1 MKNKI
6 ELKKMCITSC
16 IVIII
21 FLITFSILIYKQYKT
36 YTYNFN
42 QKIAGI
48 IDNVLEKYP
57 DIEKRE
63 IVEILNSSDKTNN
76 EILREYGIELD
87 KDSVI
92 LENNTDFQKFIII
105 DVSTLIVFILIL
117 SIIVF
122 KYNHSESK
130 KINEITKYIEEINR
144 GNYKLNIEEN
154 TEDELSILKNEL
166 YKITI
171 KLKEV
176 AENSQKDKTTL
187 KDSLSD
193 ISHQIKTPITS
204 ILIMLDNILSD
215 ENMPEDIK
223 KDFIKDIKREI
234 VNIKFLV
241 ESILKLSK
249 IDSNSIKF
257 IKKEVFI
264 KDIINDFTEKSIKC
278 ITVDFQ
284 RVWQISCTEE
294 MRKLLEKAKVEFE
307 KAGFRSRFWAYRP
320 FRYKC
325 CYADSIN
332 HYVVNYDGRIF
343 KCTARDYGEELT
355 LGHLLKSG
363 EIDWN
368 DGILSKMFVKATF
381 ENERCENCRVL
392 PLCMGPC
399 IQKNYDALINC
410 KQLTCV
416 YDNVEYSLSSFV
428 IEMAKQRNLI

>member
-16 IVIII
+16 IVVII
-21 FLITFSILIYKQYKT
+21 FLIIFSILIYKQYKT
-36 YTYNFN
+36 YTYNYN

-264 KDIINDFTEKSIKC
+264 KDIINEAVKNVSMLSELKNIEIIVLGDDSIKTICDLKWQVEAITNILKNCIEHSYENKKIYINYNQNNMYTELKIEDNGTGIDAKDLPHIFERFYKGKNSSSDSVGIGLALSKSI
-278 ITVDFQ
+278 IESNNGYIQVD
-284 RVWQISCTEE
+284 S
-294 MRKLLEKAKVEFE
+294 KLNKGTTFIIK
-307 KAGFRSRFWAYRP
+307 Y
-320 FRYKC
+320 
-325 CYADSIN
+325 
-332 HYVVNYDGRIF
+332 
-343 KCTARDYGEELT
+343 
-355 LGHLLKSG
+355 LK
-363 EIDWN
+363 
-368 DGILSKMFVKATF
+368 
-381 ENERCENCRVL
+381 
-392 PLCMGPC
+392 
-399 IQKNYDALINC
+399 
-410 KQLTCV
+410 
-416 YDNVEYSLSSFV
+416 
-428 IEMAKQRNLI
+428 

>member
-171 KLKEV
+171 MLKEV

-234 VNIKFLV
+234 INIKFLV

-257 IKKEVFI
+257 IKKEVSI
-264 KDIINDFTEKSIKC
+264 KDIINESVKNVSMLSEFKNIEIIVSGDDSIKTICDLKWQVEAITNILKNCIEHSYENKKIYINYNQNNMYTELKIEDNGTGIDAKDLPHIFERFYKGKNSSSDSVGIGLALSKSI
-278 ITVDFQ
+278 IESNNGYIQVD
-284 RVWQISCTEE
+284 S
-294 MRKLLEKAKVEFE
+294 
-307 KAGFRSRFWAYRP
+307 
-320 FRYKC
+320 
-325 CYADSIN
+325 
-332 HYVVNYDGRIF
+332 
-343 KCTARDYGEELT
+343 ELNKGT
-355 LGHLLKSG
+355 TFIIKYLK
-363 EIDWN
+363 
-368 DGILSKMFVKATF
+368 
-381 ENERCENCRVL
+381 
-392 PLCMGPC
+392 
-399 IQKNYDALINC
+399 
-410 KQLTCV
+410 
-416 YDNVEYSLSSFV
+416 
-428 IEMAKQRNLI
+428 

>member
-105 DVSTLIVFILIL
+105 DVSTLIVFILML
-117 SIIVF
+117 SIIFF

-171 KLKEV
+171 MLKEV

-264 KDIINDFTEKSIKC
+264 KDIINEAVKNVSMLSELKNIEIIVSGDDSIKTICDLKWQVEAITNILKNCIEHSYENRKIYINYNQNNMYTELKIEDNGTGIDAKDLPHIFERFYKGKNSSSDSVGIGLALSKSI
-278 ITVDFQ
+278 IESNNGYIQVD
-284 RVWQISCTEE
+284 SELNKGT
-294 MRKLLEKAKVEFE
+294 
-307 KAGFRSRFWAYRP
+307 
-320 FRYKC
+320 
-325 CYADSIN
+325 
-332 HYVVNYDGRIF
+332 IF
-343 KCTARDYGEELT
+343 IIKY
-355 LGHLLKSG
+355 LK
-363 EIDWN
+363 
-368 DGILSKMFVKATF
+368 
-381 ENERCENCRVL
+381 
-392 PLCMGPC
+392 
-399 IQKNYDALINC
+399 
-410 KQLTCV
+410 
-416 YDNVEYSLSSFV
+416 
-428 IEMAKQRNLI
+428 

>member
-48 IDNVLEKYP
+48 IDDVLEKYP

-76 EILREYGIELD
+76 EILMEYGIELN

-105 DVSTLIVFILIL
+105 DISTLILFILIL
-117 SIIVF
+117 SIIFF

-171 KLKEV
+171 MLKEV

-234 VNIKFLV
+234 INIKFLV

-264 KDIINDFTEKSIKC
+264 KDIINEAVKNVSMLSELKNIEIIVSGDDSIKTICDLKWQVEAITNILKNCIEHSYENKKIYINYNQNNMYTELKIEDNGTGIDAKDLPHIFERFYKGKNSSSDSVGIGLALSKSI
-278 ITVDFQ
+278 IESNNGYIQVD
-284 RVWQISCTEE
+284 S
-294 MRKLLEKAKVEFE
+294 
-307 KAGFRSRFWAYRP
+307 
-320 FRYKC
+320 
-325 CYADSIN
+325 
-332 HYVVNYDGRIF
+332 
-343 KCTARDYGEELT
+343 ELNKGT
-355 LGHLLKSG
+355 TFIIKYLK
-363 EIDWN
+363 
-368 DGILSKMFVKATF
+368 
-381 ENERCENCRVL
+381 
-392 PLCMGPC
+392 
-399 IQKNYDALINC
+399 
-410 KQLTCV
+410 
-416 YDNVEYSLSSFV
+416 
-428 IEMAKQRNLI
+428 

>member
-105 DVSTLIVFILIL
+105 DISTLIVFILIL
-117 SIIVF
+117 SIIFF

-234 VNIKFLV
+234 INIKFLV

-264 KDIINDFTEKSIKC
+264 KDIINEAVKNVSMLSELKNIEIIVSGDDSIKTICDLKWQVEAITNILKNCIEHSYENKKIYINYNQNNMYTELKIEDNGTGIDAKDLPHIFERFYKGKNSSSDSVGIGLALSKSI
-278 ITVDFQ
+278 IESNNGYIQVD
-284 RVWQISCTEE
+284 S
-294 MRKLLEKAKVEFE
+294 
-307 KAGFRSRFWAYRP
+307 
-320 FRYKC
+320 
-325 CYADSIN
+325 
-332 HYVVNYDGRIF
+332 
-343 KCTARDYGEELT
+343 ELNKGT
-355 LGHLLKSG
+355 TFIIKYLK
-363 EIDWN
+363 
-368 DGILSKMFVKATF
+368 
-381 ENERCENCRVL
+381 
-392 PLCMGPC
+392 
-399 IQKNYDALINC
+399 
-410 KQLTCV
+410 
-416 YDNVEYSLSSFV
+416 
-428 IEMAKQRNLI
+428 

>member
-76 EILREYGIELD
+76 DILREYGIELD

-171 KLKEV
+171 MLKEV

-234 VNIKFLV
+234 MNIKFLV

-264 KDIINDFTEKSIKC
+264 KDIINEAVKNVSMLSELKNIEIIVSGDDSIKTICDLKWQVEAITNILKNCIEHSYENRKIYINYNQNNMYTELKIEDNGTGIDAKDLPHIFERFYKGKNSSSDSIGIGLALSKSI
-278 ITVDFQ
+278 IESNNGYIQVD
-284 RVWQISCTEE
+284 S
-294 MRKLLEKAKVEFE
+294 KLNKGTTFIIK
-307 KAGFRSRFWAYRP
+307 Y
-320 FRYKC
+320 
-325 CYADSIN
+325 
-332 HYVVNYDGRIF
+332 
-343 KCTARDYGEELT
+343 
-355 LGHLLKSG
+355 LK
-363 EIDWN
+363 
-368 DGILSKMFVKATF
+368 
-381 ENERCENCRVL
+381 
-392 PLCMGPC
+392 
-399 IQKNYDALINC
+399 
-410 KQLTCV
+410 
-416 YDNVEYSLSSFV
+416 
-428 IEMAKQRNLI
+428 

>member
-16 IVIII
+16 VVIII

-105 DVSTLIVFILIL
+105 DISTLILFILIL
-117 SIIVF
+117 SIIFF

-171 KLKEV
+171 MLKEV

-234 VNIKFLV
+234 INIKFLV

-264 KDIINDFTEKSIKC
+264 KDIINEAVKNVSMLSELKNIEIIVSGDDSIKTICDLKWQVEAITNILKNCIEHSYENRKIYINYNQNNMYTELKIEDNGTGIDAKDLPHIFERFYKGKNSSSDSVGIGLALSKSI
-278 ITVDFQ
+278 IESNNGYIQVD
-284 RVWQISCTEE
+284 S
-294 MRKLLEKAKVEFE
+294 KLNKGTTFIIK
-307 KAGFRSRFWAYRP
+307 Y
-320 FRYKC
+320 
-325 CYADSIN
+325 
-332 HYVVNYDGRIF
+332 
-343 KCTARDYGEELT
+343 
-355 LGHLLKSG
+355 LK
-363 EIDWN
+363 
-368 DGILSKMFVKATF
+368 
-381 ENERCENCRVL
+381 
-392 PLCMGPC
+392 
-399 IQKNYDALINC
+399 
-410 KQLTCV
+410 
-416 YDNVEYSLSSFV
+416 
-428 IEMAKQRNLI
+428 

>member
-63 IVEILNSSDKTNN
+63 IVEILNSSYKTNN

-105 DVSTLIVFILIL
+105 DISTLIVFILIL
-117 SIIVF
+117 SIIFF

-144 GNYKLNIEEN
+144 GNYRLNIEEN

-166 YKITI
+166 YKITVM
-171 KLKEV
+171 LKEV

-234 VNIKFLV
+234 INIKFLV

-264 KDIINDFTEKSIKC
+264 KDIIDEAVKNVSMLSELKNIEIIVSGDDSIKTICDLKWQVEAITNILKNCIEHSYENRKIYINYNQNNMYTELKIEDNGTGIDAKDLPHIFERFYKGKNSSSDSVGIGLALSKSI
-278 ITVDFQ
+278 IESNNGYIQVD
-284 RVWQISCTEE
+284 S
-294 MRKLLEKAKVEFE
+294 
-307 KAGFRSRFWAYRP
+307 
-320 FRYKC
+320 
-325 CYADSIN
+325 
-332 HYVVNYDGRIF
+332 
-343 KCTARDYGEELT
+343 ELNKGT
-355 LGHLLKSG
+355 TFIIKYLK
-363 EIDWN
+363 
-368 DGILSKMFVKATF
+368 
-381 ENERCENCRVL
+381 
-392 PLCMGPC
+392 
-399 IQKNYDALINC
+399 
-410 KQLTCV
+410 
-416 YDNVEYSLSSFV
+416 
-428 IEMAKQRNLI
+428 

>member
-76 EILREYGIELD
+76 EILREYGIELN

-105 DVSTLIVFILIL
+105 DISTLIVFILIL
-117 SIIVF
+117 SIIFF

-171 KLKEV
+171 MLKEV

-234 VNIKFLV
+234 INIKFLV

-264 KDIINDFTEKSIKC
+264 KDIINEAVKNVSMLSELKNIEIIVSGDDSIKTICDLKWQVEAITNILKNCIEHSYENRKIYINYNQNNMYTELKIEDNGTGIDAKDLPHIFERFYKGKNSSSDSVGIGLALSKSI
-278 ITVDFQ
+278 IESNNGYIQVD
-284 RVWQISCTEE
+284 S
-294 MRKLLEKAKVEFE
+294 KLNKGTTFIIK
-307 KAGFRSRFWAYRP
+307 Y
-320 FRYKC
+320 
-325 CYADSIN
+325 
-332 HYVVNYDGRIF
+332 
-343 KCTARDYGEELT
+343 
-355 LGHLLKSG
+355 LK
-363 EIDWN
+363 
-368 DGILSKMFVKATF
+368 
-381 ENERCENCRVL
+381 
-392 PLCMGPC
+392 
-399 IQKNYDALINC
+399 
-410 KQLTCV
+410 
-416 YDNVEYSLSSFV
+416 
-428 IEMAKQRNLI
+428 

>member
-36 YTYNFN
+36 YIYNFN

-48 IDNVLEKYP
+48 IDDVLEKYP

-105 DVSTLIVFILIL
+105 DISTLILFILIL
-117 SIIVF
+117 SIIFF

-171 KLKEV
+171 MLKEV

-234 VNIKFLV
+234 INIKFLV

-264 KDIINDFTEKSIKC
+264 KDIINEAVKNVSMLSELKNIEIIVSGDDSIKTICDLKWQVEAITNILKNCIEHSYENRKIYINYNQNNMYTELKIEDNGTGIDAKDLPHIFERFYKGKNSSSDSVGIGLALSKSI
-278 ITVDFQ
+278 IESNNGYIQVD
-284 RVWQISCTEE
+284 S
-294 MRKLLEKAKVEFE
+294 
-307 KAGFRSRFWAYRP
+307 
-320 FRYKC
+320 
-325 CYADSIN
+325 
-332 HYVVNYDGRIF
+332 
-343 KCTARDYGEELT
+343 ELNKGT
-355 LGHLLKSG
+355 TFIIKYLK
-363 EIDWN
+363 
-368 DGILSKMFVKATF
+368 
-381 ENERCENCRVL
+381 
-392 PLCMGPC
+392 
-399 IQKNYDALINC
+399 
-410 KQLTCV
+410 
-416 YDNVEYSLSSFV
+416 
-428 IEMAKQRNLI
+428 

>member
-171 KLKEV
+171 MLKEV

-264 KDIINDFTEKSIKC
+264 KDIINEAVKNVSMLSELKNIEIIVLGDDSIKTICDLKWQVEAITNILKNCIEHSYENKKIYINYNQNNMYTELKIEDNGTGIDAKDLPHIFERFYKGKNSSSDSVGIGLALSKSI
-278 ITVDFQ
+278 IESNNGYIQVD
-284 RVWQISCTEE
+284 S
-294 MRKLLEKAKVEFE
+294 
-307 KAGFRSRFWAYRP
+307 
-320 FRYKC
+320 
-325 CYADSIN
+325 
-332 HYVVNYDGRIF
+332 
-343 KCTARDYGEELT
+343 ELNKGT
-355 LGHLLKSG
+355 TFIIKYLK
-363 EIDWN
+363 
-368 DGILSKMFVKATF
+368 
-381 ENERCENCRVL
+381 
-392 PLCMGPC
+392 
-399 IQKNYDALINC
+399 
-410 KQLTCV
+410 
-416 YDNVEYSLSSFV
+416 
-428 IEMAKQRNLI
+428 

>member
-16 IVIII
+16 VVIII

-171 KLKEV
+171 MLKEV

-257 IKKEVFI
+257 IKKEVLI
-264 KDIINDFTEKSIKC
+264 KDIINEAVKNVSMLSELKNIEIIVSGDDSIKTICDLKWQVEAITNILKNCIEHSYENRKIYINYNQNNMYTELKIEDNGTGIDAKDLPHIFERFYKGKNSSSDSVGIGLALSKSI
-278 ITVDFQ
+278 IESNNGYIQVD
-284 RVWQISCTEE
+284 S
-294 MRKLLEKAKVEFE
+294 KLNKGTTFIIK
-307 KAGFRSRFWAYRP
+307 Y
-320 FRYKC
+320 
-325 CYADSIN
+325 
-332 HYVVNYDGRIF
+332 
-343 KCTARDYGEELT
+343 
-355 LGHLLKSG
+355 LK
-363 EIDWN
+363 
-368 DGILSKMFVKATF
+368 
-381 ENERCENCRVL
+381 
-392 PLCMGPC
+392 
-399 IQKNYDALINC
+399 
-410 KQLTCV
+410 
-416 YDNVEYSLSSFV
+416 
-428 IEMAKQRNLI
+428 

>member
-105 DVSTLIVFILIL
+105 DISTLIVFILIL

-171 KLKEV
+171 MLKEV

-264 KDIINDFTEKSIKC
+264 KDIINEAVKNVSMLSELKNIEIIVSGDDSIKTICDLKWQVEAITNILKNCIEHSYENRKIYINYNQNNMYTELKIEDNGTGIDAKDLPHIFERFYKGKNSSSDSVGIGLALSKSI
-278 ITVDFQ
+278 IESNNGYIQVD
-284 RVWQISCTEE
+284 S
-294 MRKLLEKAKVEFE
+294 
-307 KAGFRSRFWAYRP
+307 
-320 FRYKC
+320 
-325 CYADSIN
+325 
-332 HYVVNYDGRIF
+332 
-343 KCTARDYGEELT
+343 ELNKGT
-355 LGHLLKSG
+355 TFIIKYLK
-363 EIDWN
+363 
-368 DGILSKMFVKATF
+368 
-381 ENERCENCRVL
+381 
-392 PLCMGPC
+392 
-399 IQKNYDALINC
+399 
-410 KQLTCV
+410 
-416 YDNVEYSLSSFV
+416 
-428 IEMAKQRNLI
+428 

>member
-42 QKIAGI
+42 QKIVGI

-105 DVSTLIVFILIL
+105 DINTLILFILIL
-117 SIIVF
+117 SIIFF

-171 KLKEV
+171 MLKEV

-234 VNIKFLV
+234 INIKFLV

-264 KDIINDFTEKSIKC
+264 KDIINEAVKNVSMLSELKNIEIIVSGDDSIKTICDLKWQVEAITNILKNCIEHSYENRKIYINYNQNNMYTELKIEDNGTGIDAKDLPHIFERFYKGKNSSSDSVGIGLALSKSI
-278 ITVDFQ
+278 IESNNGYIQVD
-284 RVWQISCTEE
+284 S
-294 MRKLLEKAKVEFE
+294 
-307 KAGFRSRFWAYRP
+307 
-320 FRYKC
+320 
-325 CYADSIN
+325 
-332 HYVVNYDGRIF
+332 
-343 KCTARDYGEELT
+343 ELNKGT
-355 LGHLLKSG
+355 TFIIKYLK
-363 EIDWN
+363 
-368 DGILSKMFVKATF
+368 
-381 ENERCENCRVL
+381 
-392 PLCMGPC
+392 
-399 IQKNYDALINC
+399 
-410 KQLTCV
+410 
-416 YDNVEYSLSSFV
+416 
-428 IEMAKQRNLI
+428 

>member
-117 SIIVF
+117 SIIFF

-171 KLKEV
+171 MLKEV

-234 VNIKFLV
+234 INIKFLV

-264 KDIINDFTEKSIKC
+264 KDIINEAVKNVSMLSELKNIEIIVSGDDSIKTICDLKWQVEAITNILKNCIEHSYENRKIYINYNQNNMYTELKIEDNGTGIDAKDLPHIFERFYKGKNSSSDSVGIGLALSKSI
-278 ITVDFQ
+278 IESNNGYIQVD
-284 RVWQISCTEE
+284 S
-294 MRKLLEKAKVEFE
+294 KLNKGTTFIIK
-307 KAGFRSRFWAYRP
+307 Y
-320 FRYKC
+320 
-325 CYADSIN
+325 
-332 HYVVNYDGRIF
+332 
-343 KCTARDYGEELT
+343 
-355 LGHLLKSG
+355 LK
-363 EIDWN
+363 
-368 DGILSKMFVKATF
+368 
-381 ENERCENCRVL
+381 
-392 PLCMGPC
+392 
-399 IQKNYDALINC
+399 
-410 KQLTCV
+410 
-416 YDNVEYSLSSFV
+416 
-428 IEMAKQRNLI
+428 

>member
-117 SIIVF
+117 SIIFF

-171 KLKEV
+171 MLKEV

-264 KDIINDFTEKSIKC
+264 KDIINEAVKNVSMLSELKNIEIIVSGDDSIKTICDLKWQVEAITNILKNCIEHSYENRKIYINYNQNNMYTELKIEDNGTGIDAKDLPHIFERFYKGKNSSSDSVGIGLALSKSI
-278 ITVDFQ
+278 IESNNGYIQVD
-284 RVWQISCTEE
+284 S
-294 MRKLLEKAKVEFE
+294 KLNKGTTFIIK
-307 KAGFRSRFWAYRP
+307 Y
-320 FRYKC
+320 
-325 CYADSIN
+325 
-332 HYVVNYDGRIF
+332 
-343 KCTARDYGEELT
+343 
-355 LGHLLKSG
+355 LK
-363 EIDWN
+363 
-368 DGILSKMFVKATF
+368 
-381 ENERCENCRVL
+381 
-392 PLCMGPC
+392 
-399 IQKNYDALINC
+399 
-410 KQLTCV
+410 
-416 YDNVEYSLSSFV
+416 
-428 IEMAKQRNLI
+428 

>member
-105 DVSTLIVFILIL
+105 DISTLIVFILIL

-171 KLKEV
+171 MLKEV

-264 KDIINDFTEKSIKC
+264 KDIINEAVKNVSMLSELKNIEIIVSGDDSIKTICDLKWQVEAITNILKNCIEHSYENKKIYINYNQNNMYTELKIEDNGTGIDAKDLPHIFERFYKGKNSSSDSVGIGLALSKSI
-278 ITVDFQ
+278 IESNNGYIQVD
-284 RVWQISCTEE
+284 S
-294 MRKLLEKAKVEFE
+294 
-307 KAGFRSRFWAYRP
+307 
-320 FRYKC
+320 
-325 CYADSIN
+325 
-332 HYVVNYDGRIF
+332 
-343 KCTARDYGEELT
+343 ELNKGT
-355 LGHLLKSG
+355 TFIIKYLK
-363 EIDWN
+363 
-368 DGILSKMFVKATF
+368 
-381 ENERCENCRVL
+381 
-392 PLCMGPC
+392 
-399 IQKNYDALINC
+399 
-410 KQLTCV
+410 
-416 YDNVEYSLSSFV
+416 
-428 IEMAKQRNLI
+428 

>member
-16 IVIII
+16 IVVII
-21 FLITFSILIYKQYKT
+21 FLIIFSILIYKQYKT

-63 IVEILNSSDKTNN
+63 IVEILNSSDGTNN
-76 EILREYGIELD
+76 EILMEYGIELD

-92 LENNTDFQKFIII
+92 LENYTDFQKFIII
-105 DVSTLIVFILIL
+105 DINTLIVFILIL
-117 SIIVF
+117 SIIFF
-122 KYNHSESK
+122 KYNQSESK

-144 GNYKLNIEEN
+144 GNYRLNIEEN

-166 YKITI
+166 YKITVM
-171 KLKEV
+171 LKEV

-264 KDIINDFTEKSIKC
+264 KDIINEAVKNVSMLSELKNIEIIVSGDDSIKTICDLKWQVEAITNILKNCIEHSYENKKIYINYNQNNMYTELKIEDNGTGIDAKDLPHIFERFYKGKNSSSDSVGIGLALSKSI
-278 ITVDFQ
+278 IESNNGYIQVD
-284 RVWQISCTEE
+284 S
-294 MRKLLEKAKVEFE
+294 
-307 KAGFRSRFWAYRP
+307 
-320 FRYKC
+320 
-325 CYADSIN
+325 
-332 HYVVNYDGRIF
+332 
-343 KCTARDYGEELT
+343 ELNKGT
-355 LGHLLKSG
+355 TFIIKYLK
-363 EIDWN
+363 
-368 DGILSKMFVKATF
+368 
-381 ENERCENCRVL
+381 
-392 PLCMGPC
+392 
-399 IQKNYDALINC
+399 
-410 KQLTCV
+410 
-416 YDNVEYSLSSFV
+416 
-428 IEMAKQRNLI
+428 

>member
-48 IDNVLEKYP
+48 IDDVLEKYP

-105 DVSTLIVFILIL
+105 DISTLILFILIL
-117 SIIVF
+117 SIIFF

-171 KLKEV
+171 MLKEV

-234 VNIKFLV
+234 INIKFLV

-264 KDIINDFTEKSIKC
+264 KDIINEAVKNVSMLSELKNIEIIVLGDDSIKTICDLKWQVEAITNILKNCIEHSYENRKIYINYNQNNMYTELKIEDNGTGIDAKDLPHIFERFYKGKNSSSDSVGIGLALSKSI
-278 ITVDFQ
+278 IESNNGYIQVD
-284 RVWQISCTEE
+284 S
-294 MRKLLEKAKVEFE
+294 KLNKGTTFIIK
-307 KAGFRSRFWAYRP
+307 Y
-320 FRYKC
+320 
-325 CYADSIN
+325 
-332 HYVVNYDGRIF
+332 
-343 KCTARDYGEELT
+343 
-355 LGHLLKSG
+355 LK
-363 EIDWN
+363 
-368 DGILSKMFVKATF
+368 
-381 ENERCENCRVL
+381 
-392 PLCMGPC
+392 
-399 IQKNYDALINC
+399 
-410 KQLTCV
+410 
-416 YDNVEYSLSSFV
+416 
-428 IEMAKQRNLI
+428 

>member
-21 FLITFSILIYKQYKT
+21 FLITFSILVYKQYKT

-264 KDIINDFTEKSIKC
+264 KDIINEAVKNVSMLSELKNIEIIVLGDDSIKTICDLKWQVEAITNILKNCIEHSYENRKIYINYNQNNMYTELKIEDNGTGIDAKDLPHIFERFYKGKNSSSDSVGIGLALSKSI
-278 ITVDFQ
+278 IESNNGYIQVD
-284 RVWQISCTEE
+284 S
-294 MRKLLEKAKVEFE
+294 KLNKGTTFIIK
-307 KAGFRSRFWAYRP
+307 Y
-320 FRYKC
+320 
-325 CYADSIN
+325 
-332 HYVVNYDGRIF
+332 
-343 KCTARDYGEELT
+343 
-355 LGHLLKSG
+355 LK
-363 EIDWN
+363 
-368 DGILSKMFVKATF
+368 
-381 ENERCENCRVL
+381 
-392 PLCMGPC
+392 
-399 IQKNYDALINC
+399 
-410 KQLTCV
+410 
-416 YDNVEYSLSSFV
+416 
-428 IEMAKQRNLI
+428 

>member
-21 FLITFSILIYKQYKT
+21 FLITFSILVYKQYKT

-234 VNIKFLV
+234 INIKFLV

-264 KDIINDFTEKSIKC
+264 KDIINEAVKNVSMLSELKNIEIIVSGDDSIKTICDLKWQVEAITNILKNCIEHSYENRKIYINYNQNNMYTELKIEDNGTGIDAKDLPHIFERFYKGKNSSSDSVGIGLALSKSI
-278 ITVDFQ
+278 IESNNGYIQVD
-284 RVWQISCTEE
+284 S
-294 MRKLLEKAKVEFE
+294 
-307 KAGFRSRFWAYRP
+307 
-320 FRYKC
+320 
-325 CYADSIN
+325 
-332 HYVVNYDGRIF
+332 
-343 KCTARDYGEELT
+343 ELNKGT
-355 LGHLLKSG
+355 TFIIKYLK
-363 EIDWN
+363 
-368 DGILSKMFVKATF
+368 
-381 ENERCENCRVL
+381 
-392 PLCMGPC
+392 
-399 IQKNYDALINC
+399 
-410 KQLTCV
+410 
-416 YDNVEYSLSSFV
+416 
-428 IEMAKQRNLI
+428 

>member
-48 IDNVLEKYP
+48 IDDVLEKYP

-105 DVSTLIVFILIL
+105 DISTLILFILIL
-117 SIIVF
+117 SIIFF

-171 KLKEV
+171 MLKEV

-223 KDFIKDIKREI
+223 KDFNKDIKREI
-234 VNIKFLV
+234 INIKFLV

-264 KDIINDFTEKSIKC
+264 KDIINEAVKNVSMLSELKNIEIIVLGDDSIKTICDLKWQVEAITNILKNCIEHSYENRKIYINYNQNNMYTELKIEDNGTGIDAKDLPHIFERFYKGKNSSSDSVGIGLALSKSI
-278 ITVDFQ
+278 IESNNGYIQVD
-284 RVWQISCTEE
+284 S
-294 MRKLLEKAKVEFE
+294 KLNKGTTFIIK
-307 KAGFRSRFWAYRP
+307 Y
-320 FRYKC
+320 
-325 CYADSIN
+325 
-332 HYVVNYDGRIF
+332 
-343 KCTARDYGEELT
+343 
-355 LGHLLKSG
+355 LK
-363 EIDWN
+363 
-368 DGILSKMFVKATF
+368 
-381 ENERCENCRVL
+381 
-392 PLCMGPC
+392 
-399 IQKNYDALINC
+399 
-410 KQLTCV
+410 
-416 YDNVEYSLSSFV
+416 
-428 IEMAKQRNLI
+428 

>member
-16 IVIII
+16 VVIII

-171 KLKEV
+171 MLKEV

-249 IDSNSIKF
+249 IDRNSIKF
-257 IKKEVFI
+257 IKKEVLI
-264 KDIINDFTEKSIKC
+264 KDIINEAVKNVSMLSELKNIEIIVSGDDSIKTICDLKWQVEAITNILKNCIEHSYENRKIYINYNQNNMYTELKIEDNGTGIDAKDLPHIFERFYKGKNSSSDSVGIGLALSKSI
-278 ITVDFQ
+278 IESNNGYIQVD
-284 RVWQISCTEE
+284 S
-294 MRKLLEKAKVEFE
+294 KLNKGTTFIIK
-307 KAGFRSRFWAYRP
+307 Y
-320 FRYKC
+320 
-325 CYADSIN
+325 
-332 HYVVNYDGRIF
+332 
-343 KCTARDYGEELT
+343 
-355 LGHLLKSG
+355 LK
-363 EIDWN
+363 
-368 DGILSKMFVKATF
+368 
-381 ENERCENCRVL
+381 
-392 PLCMGPC
+392 
-399 IQKNYDALINC
+399 
-410 KQLTCV
+410 
-416 YDNVEYSLSSFV
+416 
-428 IEMAKQRNLI
+428 

>member
-16 IVIII
+16 IVVII

-171 KLKEV
+171 MLKEV
-176 AENSQKDKTTL
+176 AENSQKDKTPL

-234 VNIKFLV
+234 INIKFLV

-264 KDIINDFTEKSIKC
+264 KDIINEAVKNVSMLSELKNIEIIVSGDDSIKTICDLKWQVEAITNILKNCIEHSYENRKIYINYNQNNMYTELKIEDNGTGIDAKDLPHIFERFYKGKNSSSDSVGIGLALSKSI
-278 ITVDFQ
+278 IESNNGYIQVD
-284 RVWQISCTEE
+284 S
-294 MRKLLEKAKVEFE
+294 
-307 KAGFRSRFWAYRP
+307 
-320 FRYKC
+320 
-325 CYADSIN
+325 
-332 HYVVNYDGRIF
+332 
-343 KCTARDYGEELT
+343 ELNKGT
-355 LGHLLKSG
+355 TFIIKYLK
-363 EIDWN
+363 
-368 DGILSKMFVKATF
+368 
-381 ENERCENCRVL
+381 
-392 PLCMGPC
+392 
-399 IQKNYDALINC
+399 
-410 KQLTCV
+410 
-416 YDNVEYSLSSFV
+416 
-428 IEMAKQRNLI
+428 

>member
-48 IDNVLEKYP
+48 IDDVLEKYP

-76 EILREYGIELD
+76 EILREYAIELD
-87 KDSVI
+87 KDSV
-92 LENNTDFQKFIII
+92 L
-105 DVSTLIVFILIL
+105 FILIL
-117 SIIVF
+117 SIIFF

-171 KLKEV
+171 MLKEV

-234 VNIKFLV
+234 INIKFLV

-264 KDIINDFTEKSIKC
+264 KDIINEAVKNVSMLSELKNIEIIVSGDDSIKTICDLKWQVEAITNILKNCIEHSYENRKIYINYNQNNMYTELKIEDNGTGIDAKDLPHIFERFYKGKNSSSDSVGIGLALSKSI
-278 ITVDFQ
+278 IESNNGYIQVD
-284 RVWQISCTEE
+284 S
-294 MRKLLEKAKVEFE
+294 KLNKGTTFIIK
-307 KAGFRSRFWAYRP
+307 Y
-320 FRYKC
+320 
-325 CYADSIN
+325 
-332 HYVVNYDGRIF
+332 
-343 KCTARDYGEELT
+343 
-355 LGHLLKSG
+355 LK
-363 EIDWN
+363 
-368 DGILSKMFVKATF
+368 
-381 ENERCENCRVL
+381 
-392 PLCMGPC
+392 
-399 IQKNYDALINC
+399 
-410 KQLTCV
+410 
-416 YDNVEYSLSSFV
+416 
-428 IEMAKQRNLI
+428 

>member
-76 EILREYGIELD
+76 EILMEYGIELD

-234 VNIKFLV
+234 INIKFLV

-264 KDIINDFTEKSIKC
+264 KDIINEAVKNVSMLSELKNIEIIVSGDDSIKTICDLKWQVEAITNILKNCIEHSYENRKIYINYNQNNMYTELKIEDNGTGIDAKDLPHIFERFYKGKNSSSDSVGIGLALSKSI
-278 ITVDFQ
+278 IESNNGYIQVD
-284 RVWQISCTEE
+284 S
-294 MRKLLEKAKVEFE
+294 KLNKGTTFIIK
-307 KAGFRSRFWAYRP
+307 Y
-320 FRYKC
+320 
-325 CYADSIN
+325 
-332 HYVVNYDGRIF
+332 
-343 KCTARDYGEELT
+343 
-355 LGHLLKSG
+355 LK
-363 EIDWN
+363 
-368 DGILSKMFVKATF
+368 
-381 ENERCENCRVL
+381 
-392 PLCMGPC
+392 
-399 IQKNYDALINC
+399 
-410 KQLTCV
+410 
-416 YDNVEYSLSSFV
+416 
-428 IEMAKQRNLI
+428 

>member
-48 IDNVLEKYP
+48 IDDVLEKYP

-76 EILREYGIELD
+76 EILREYAIELD

-105 DVSTLIVFILIL
+105 DINTLILFILIL
-117 SIIVF
+117 SIIFF

-171 KLKEV
+171 MLKEV

-234 VNIKFLV
+234 INIKFLV

-264 KDIINDFTEKSIKC
+264 KDIINEAVKNVSMLSELKNIEIIVSGDDSIKTICDLKWQVEAITNILKNCIEHSYENRKIYINYNQNNMYTELKIEENGTGIDAKDLPHIFERFYKGKNSSSDSVGIGLALSKSI
-278 ITVDFQ
+278 IESNNGYIQVD
-284 RVWQISCTEE
+284 S
-294 MRKLLEKAKVEFE
+294 KLNKGTTFIIK
-307 KAGFRSRFWAYRP
+307 Y
-320 FRYKC
+320 
-325 CYADSIN
+325 
-332 HYVVNYDGRIF
+332 
-343 KCTARDYGEELT
+343 
-355 LGHLLKSG
+355 LK
-363 EIDWN
+363 
-368 DGILSKMFVKATF
+368 
-381 ENERCENCRVL
+381 
-392 PLCMGPC
+392 
-399 IQKNYDALINC
+399 
-410 KQLTCV
+410 
-416 YDNVEYSLSSFV
+416 
-428 IEMAKQRNLI
+428 

>member
-48 IDNVLEKYP
+48 IDDVLEKYP

-76 EILREYGIELD
+76 EILREYAIELD

-105 DVSTLIVFILIL
+105 DINTLILFILIL
-117 SIIVF
+117 SIIFF

-171 KLKEV
+171 MLKEV

-234 VNIKFLV
+234 INIKFLV

-249 IDSNSIKF
+249 IDSNSIEF
-257 IKKEVFI
+257 IKKEVSVKEIIDEAVKNVSMLSELKNVEIIVVGENFAKIICDLKWQVEAITNILKNCIEHSYDNGKIYINYEQNNIYSEIKI
-264 KDIINDFTEKSIKC
+264 KDNGTGIDKKDLPHIFERFYKGKNSSSESVGIGLALSKSI
-278 ITVDFQ
+278 IESNNGYIQVD
-284 RVWQISCTEE
+284 S
-294 MRKLLEKAKVEFE
+294 
-307 KAGFRSRFWAYRP
+307 
-320 FRYKC
+320 
-325 CYADSIN
+325 
-332 HYVVNYDGRIF
+332 
-343 KCTARDYGEELT
+343 ELNIGT
-355 LGHLLKSG
+355 TFIIKYLK
-363 EIDWN
+363 
-368 DGILSKMFVKATF
+368 
-381 ENERCENCRVL
+381 
-392 PLCMGPC
+392 
-399 IQKNYDALINC
+399 
-410 KQLTCV
+410 
-416 YDNVEYSLSSFV
+416 
-428 IEMAKQRNLI
+428 

>member
-48 IDNVLEKYP
+48 IDNVLKKYP

-76 EILREYGIELD
+76 EILKEYGIELD

-171 KLKEV
+171 MLKEV

-264 KDIINDFTEKSIKC
+264 KDIINEAVKNVSMLSELKNIEIIVSGDDSIKTICDLKWQVEAITNILKNCIEHSYENRKIYINYNQNNMYTELKIEDNGTGIDAKDLPHIFERFYKGKNSSSDSVGIGLALSKSI
-278 ITVDFQ
+278 IESNNGYIQVD
-284 RVWQISCTEE
+284 S
-294 MRKLLEKAKVEFE
+294 KLNKGTTFIIK
-307 KAGFRSRFWAYRP
+307 Y
-320 FRYKC
+320 
-325 CYADSIN
+325 
-332 HYVVNYDGRIF
+332 
-343 KCTARDYGEELT
+343 
-355 LGHLLKSG
+355 LK
-363 EIDWN
+363 
-368 DGILSKMFVKATF
+368 
-381 ENERCENCRVL
+381 
-392 PLCMGPC
+392 
-399 IQKNYDALINC
+399 
-410 KQLTCV
+410 
-416 YDNVEYSLSSFV
+416 
-428 IEMAKQRNLI
+428 

>member
-234 VNIKFLV
+234 INIKFLV

-264 KDIINDFTEKSIKC
+264 KDIINEAVKNVSMLSELKNIEIIVSGDDSIKTICDLKWQVEAITNILKNCIEHSYENRKIYINYNQNNMYTELKIEDNGTGIDAKDLLHIFERFYKGKNSSSDSVGIGLALSKSI
-278 ITVDFQ
+278 IESNNGYIQVD
-284 RVWQISCTEE
+284 S
-294 MRKLLEKAKVEFE
+294 
-307 KAGFRSRFWAYRP
+307 
-320 FRYKC
+320 
-325 CYADSIN
+325 
-332 HYVVNYDGRIF
+332 
-343 KCTARDYGEELT
+343 ELNKGT
-355 LGHLLKSG
+355 TFIIKYLK
-363 EIDWN
+363 
-368 DGILSKMFVKATF
+368 
-381 ENERCENCRVL
+381 
-392 PLCMGPC
+392 
-399 IQKNYDALINC
+399 
-410 KQLTCV
+410 
-416 YDNVEYSLSSFV
+416 
-428 IEMAKQRNLI
+428 

>member
-16 IVIII
+16 IVVII
-21 FLITFSILIYKQYKT
+21 FLIIFSILIYKQYKT
-36 YTYNFN
+36 YTYNYN

-92 LENNTDFQKFIII
+92 LENNTDFQKLIII
-105 DVSTLIVFILIL
+105 HINTFIVLILML
-117 SIIVF
+117 SIIF
-122 KYNHSESK
+122 IKYNHSESK

-171 KLKEV
+171 MLKEV

-264 KDIINDFTEKSIKC
+264 KDIINEAVKNVSMLSELKNIEIIVSGDDSIKTICDLKWQVEAITNILKNCIEHSYENRKIYINYNQNNMYTELKIEDNGTGIDAKDLPHIFERFYKGKNSSSDSVGIGLALSKSI
-278 ITVDFQ
+278 IESNNGYIQVD
-284 RVWQISCTEE
+284 S
-294 MRKLLEKAKVEFE
+294 KLNKGTTFIIK
-307 KAGFRSRFWAYRP
+307 Y
-320 FRYKC
+320 
-325 CYADSIN
+325 
-332 HYVVNYDGRIF
+332 
-343 KCTARDYGEELT
+343 
-355 LGHLLKSG
+355 LK
-363 EIDWN
+363 
-368 DGILSKMFVKATF
+368 
-381 ENERCENCRVL
+381 
-392 PLCMGPC
+392 
-399 IQKNYDALINC
+399 
-410 KQLTCV
+410 
-416 YDNVEYSLSSFV
+416 
-428 IEMAKQRNLI
+428 

>member
-42 QKIAGI
+42 QKIVGI

-105 DVSTLIVFILIL
+105 DISTLILFILIL
-117 SIIVF
+117 SIIFF

-154 TEDELSILKNEL
+154 TEDEMSILKNEL

-171 KLKEV
+171 MLKEV

-234 VNIKFLV
+234 INIKFLV

-264 KDIINDFTEKSIKC
+264 KDIINEAVKNVSMLSELKNIEIIVSGDDSIKTICDLKWQVEAITNILKNCIEHSYENRKIYINYNQNNMYTELKIEDNGTGIDAKDLPHIFERFYKGKNSSSDSVGIGLALSKSI
-278 ITVDFQ
+278 IESNNGYIQVD
-284 RVWQISCTEE
+284 S
-294 MRKLLEKAKVEFE
+294 
-307 KAGFRSRFWAYRP
+307 
-320 FRYKC
+320 
-325 CYADSIN
+325 
-332 HYVVNYDGRIF
+332 
-343 KCTARDYGEELT
+343 ELNKGT
-355 LGHLLKSG
+355 TFIIKYLK
-363 EIDWN
+363 
-368 DGILSKMFVKATF
+368 
-381 ENERCENCRVL
+381 
-392 PLCMGPC
+392 
-399 IQKNYDALINC
+399 
-410 KQLTCV
+410 
-416 YDNVEYSLSSFV
+416 
-428 IEMAKQRNLI
+428 

>member
-16 IVIII
+16 IVVII
-21 FLITFSILIYKQYKT
+21 FLIIFSILIYKQYKT

-63 IVEILNSSDKTNN
+63 IVEILNSSDGTNN
-76 EILREYGIELD
+76 EILMEYGIELD

-105 DVSTLIVFILIL
+105 DINTLIVFILIL

-234 VNIKFLV
+234 INIKFLV

-264 KDIINDFTEKSIKC
+264 KDIINEAVKNVSMLSELKNIEIIVSGDDSIKTICDLKWQVEAITNILKNCIEHSYENRKIYINYNQNNMYTELKIEDNGTGIDAKDLPHIFERFYKGKNSSSDSVGIGLALSKSI
-278 ITVDFQ
+278 IESNNGYIQVD
-284 RVWQISCTEE
+284 S
-294 MRKLLEKAKVEFE
+294 KLNKGTTFIIK
-307 KAGFRSRFWAYRP
+307 Y
-320 FRYKC
+320 
-325 CYADSIN
+325 
-332 HYVVNYDGRIF
+332 
-343 KCTARDYGEELT
+343 
-355 LGHLLKSG
+355 LK
-363 EIDWN
+363 
-368 DGILSKMFVKATF
+368 
-381 ENERCENCRVL
+381 
-392 PLCMGPC
+392 
-399 IQKNYDALINC
+399 
-410 KQLTCV
+410 
-416 YDNVEYSLSSFV
+416 
-428 IEMAKQRNLI
+428 

>member
-36 YTYNFN
+36 YTYTYNFN
-42 QKIAGI
+42 QKIVGI

-105 DVSTLIVFILIL
+105 DISTLILFILIL
-117 SIIVF
+117 SIIFF

-171 KLKEV
+171 MLKEV

-234 VNIKFLV
+234 INIKFLV

-264 KDIINDFTEKSIKC
+264 KDIINEAVKNVSMLSELKNIEIIVSGDDSIKTICDLKWQVEAITNILKNCIEHSYENRKIYINYNQNNMYTELKIEDNGTGIDAKDLPHIFERFYKGKNSSSDSVGIGLALSKSI
-278 ITVDFQ
+278 IESNNGYIQVD
-284 RVWQISCTEE
+284 S
-294 MRKLLEKAKVEFE
+294 KLNKGTTFIIK
-307 KAGFRSRFWAYRP
+307 Y
-320 FRYKC
+320 
-325 CYADSIN
+325 
-332 HYVVNYDGRIF
+332 
-343 KCTARDYGEELT
+343 
-355 LGHLLKSG
+355 LK
-363 EIDWN
+363 
-368 DGILSKMFVKATF
+368 
-381 ENERCENCRVL
+381 
-392 PLCMGPC
+392 
-399 IQKNYDALINC
+399 
-410 KQLTCV
+410 
-416 YDNVEYSLSSFV
+416 
-428 IEMAKQRNLI
+428 

>member
-92 LENNTDFQKFIII
+92 LENNTDFKKFIII
-105 DVSTLIVFILIL
+105 DINTLIVFILML
-117 SIIVF
+117 SIIFF

-166 YKITI
+166 YKITVM
-171 KLKEV
+171 LKEV

-234 VNIKFLV
+234 INIKFLV

-264 KDIINDFTEKSIKC
+264 KDIINEAVKNVSMLSELKNIEIIVSGDDSIKTICDLKWQVEAITNILKNCIEHSYENRKIYINYNQNNMYTELKIEDNGTGIDAKDLPHIFERFYKGKNSSSDSVGIGLALSKSI
-278 ITVDFQ
+278 IESNNGYIQVD
-284 RVWQISCTEE
+284 S
-294 MRKLLEKAKVEFE
+294 
-307 KAGFRSRFWAYRP
+307 
-320 FRYKC
+320 
-325 CYADSIN
+325 
-332 HYVVNYDGRIF
+332 
-343 KCTARDYGEELT
+343 ELNKGT
-355 LGHLLKSG
+355 TFIIKYLK
-363 EIDWN
+363 
-368 DGILSKMFVKATF
+368 
-381 ENERCENCRVL
+381 
-392 PLCMGPC
+392 
-399 IQKNYDALINC
+399 
-410 KQLTCV
+410 
-416 YDNVEYSLSSFV
+416 
-428 IEMAKQRNLI
+428 

>member
-16 IVIII
+16 IVVII
-21 FLITFSILIYKQYKT
+21 FLIIFSILIYKQYKT
-36 YTYNFN
+36 YTYNYN

-105 DVSTLIVFILIL
+105 DINTLIVFILML
-117 SIIVF
+117 SIIFF

-171 KLKEV
+171 MLKEV

-257 IKKEVFI
+257 IKKEVLI
-264 KDIINDFTEKSIKC
+264 KDIINEAVKNVSMLSELKNIEIIVSGDDSIKTICDLKWQVEAITNILKNCIEHSYENRKIYINYNQNNMYTELKIEDNGTGIDAKDLPHIFERFYKGKNSSSDSVGIGLALSKSI
-278 ITVDFQ
+278 IESNNGYIQVD
-284 RVWQISCTEE
+284 S
-294 MRKLLEKAKVEFE
+294 KLNKGTTFIIK
-307 KAGFRSRFWAYRP
+307 Y
-320 FRYKC
+320 
-325 CYADSIN
+325 
-332 HYVVNYDGRIF
+332 
-343 KCTARDYGEELT
+343 
-355 LGHLLKSG
+355 LK
-363 EIDWN
+363 
-368 DGILSKMFVKATF
+368 
-381 ENERCENCRVL
+381 
-392 PLCMGPC
+392 
-399 IQKNYDALINC
+399 
-410 KQLTCV
+410 
-416 YDNVEYSLSSFV
+416 
-428 IEMAKQRNLI
+428 